1 VSKKGKKEISKTA
14 NLIQPPARRDVS
26 YYLSV
31 TMEKSGPAD
40 GSFDLEPDSYVIP
53 IKTQINCLDRPS
65 DALPLG
71 LGIGFR
77 RKSIRR

>member
-1 VSKKGKKEISKTA
+1 
-14 NLIQPPARRDVS
+14 
-26 YYLSV
+26 
-31 TMEKSGPAD
+31 MEKSGPAD
-40 GSFDLEPDSYVIP
+40 GSFDLKPDSYVIP